1 MEITKLF
8 ISLQKSNID
17 MFKDDI
23 IEKNKDLQL
32 RFSDFESHG
41 WKVIE
46 KRFVAF
52 MDIAGFKA
60 TNQYE
65 FYTFFLLQALKE
77 IAHDEQ
83 KSYVYD
89 ENEYLYVISVSDSIV
104 IFSKDNSIES
114 FCCFCHAVGR
124 IFNKCV
130 LLGRFMT
137 AAMSCGMTYV
147 DRKKMI
153 FGGVAYDEAYLH
165 QEQMDFYGILGAPSI
180 IDFFIQNNNCTDD
193 VFLRYKKHFYDVEYY
208 IKTNRNDSSVKTGK
222 MLNYFWYDMI
232 LYDYVVYSKINWGG
246 NVISLCSDENGMVC
260 GNYEHFIAD
269 KIENYDVPDKKIK
282 DRMIN
287 TINVLES
294 MLSQQPYN
302 YKMKF
307 SRKKY
312 E

>member
-1 MEITKLF
+1 
-8 ISLQKSNID
+8 

-23 IEKNKDLQL
+23 REKNKDLQL
-32 RFSDFESHG
+32 RFSDYESHG

-52 MDIAGFKA
+52 MDLAGFKA

-65 FYTFFLLQALKE
+65 YYTYFLLHALKE
-77 IAHDEQ
+77 IAYNEQ
-83 KSYVYD
+83 KSYVDD

-104 IFSKDNSIES
+104 IFSKDDSIES

-137 AAMSCGMTYV
+137 VAMACGMTYV
-147 DRKKMI
+147 DKEKMI
-153 FGGVAYDEAYLH
+153 FGGVAYDKAYLL
-165 QEQMDFYGILGAPSI
+165 QEQMDYYGILGAPSI
-180 IDFFIQNNNCTDD
+180 IDFFIKNSNCTDTD
-193 VFLRYKKHFYDVEYY
+193 YLRYKKHFYDVEYY
-208 IKTNRNDSSVKTGK
+208 MKTNSRKDSSVKREKG
-222 MLNYFWYDMI
+222 LNYFWYDKF
-232 LYDYVVYSKINWGG
+232 LYDYVVYSKITWGRKNIG
-246 NVISLCSDENGMVC
+246 LCSDDESGIVIC
-260 GNYEHFIAD
+260 NYEQHIAY
-269 KIENYDVPDKKIK
+269 KIENYDEPDERIKK
-282 DRMIN
+282 RMMN

-294 MLSQQPYN
+294 MLSQQSFN
-302 YKMKF
+302 HKMKF